1 MIRPPRLLT
10 IALLFALAVAA
21 PAHAREALVLSG
33 GGARG
38 LAHVG
43 AVIGYERRGHDA
55 AIVVGTSM
63 GSIVGAFYAVGYS
76 PAVIDEIIRAEDWRE
91 IFTPFPAP
99 IGPSR
104 TLRYPVLRLQTEGG
118 RSFTTP
124 GYVPDWRINRRL
136 TQFFFGASARA
147 RGDFD
152 RLPRRFRS
160 MTADLED
167 GTLLPLATGDLARA
181 VRASMAAA
189 GFFAPV
195 KWGERLLTDGGISD
209 YLPVDEARHL
219 GADRVI
225 AVDVLRPS
233 GTLPNSGAMAVA
245 RRSVELMTLRS
256 RHEQIPPDVLILPR
270 LTAGLAPYDYPLDPS
285 PVIEAGLEATLEAI
299 PADSASA
306 TTSDRAATTS
316 AARAPDP
323 EPIALGALSID
334 VPAASLGAFLGSAF
348 AEAAPAPYHEA
359 RILRIV
365 DRLYAT
371 GLFDG
376 VWPSV
381 EESTLAKG
389 PTLVVRTEDRGP
401 VSLSAAIGYDNDRG
415 GRLWT
420 SLRRIGAVGAHPIE
434 SGLEV
439 SFDGIEQWVAAPVR
453 MARRDGNA
461 WTAGGWFG
469 EVEAPFFHTAAN
481 GANPEVRRAGGW
493 LGFETRRIEPD
504 VSGLVALRAE
514 NIDADAGPEGGSFG
528 LAARFGRTA
537 PLAPVIGTSREISA
551 EVRWGHVDYWTA
563 RVKGSFARRLGPIA
577 AAPLADVTWVAAT
590 TPLDVIPAMGDE
602 GLVPGLRWGEW
613 RGRLRAVGGLDMAA
627 VVPFN
632 ATLRLR
638 LRGGVIA
645 DEARA
650 TTLPLFGR
658 DKTWLGGAGLG
669 SMWWTPFGKVEIG
682 IEGST
687 RGDRRAVISLGS
699 DF

>member
-1 MIRPPRLLT
+1 MLKPARLLA
-10 IALLFALAVAA
+10 IALLFAPAA

-43 AVIGYERRGHDA
+43 AVTGYERRGHDA
-55 AIVVGTSM
+55 DIVVGTSM
-63 GSIVGAFYAVGYS
+63 GSIVGAFYAAGYS

-104 TLRYPVLRLQTEGG
+104 ALRYPVLRLQTAGG
-118 RSFTTP
+118 RSFATP
-124 GYVPDWRINRRL
+124 GYVPDWRINRKL
-136 TQFFFGASARA
+136 TRFFFGVSARA

-195 KWGERLLTDGGISD
+195 KWRERLLTDGGIAD

-225 AVDVLRPS
+225 AVDVLRPAT
-233 GTLPNSGAMAVA
+233 TLPNSGAIAVA
-245 RRSVELMTLRS
+245 RRSVELLTIRA
-256 RHEQIPPDVLILPR
+256 RREEVPPDVLILPR
-270 LTAGLAPYDYPLDPS
+270 VGAGLAPYDYPLDPS
-285 PVIEAGLEATLEAI
+285 PVIDAGLQATLEAI
-299 PADSASA
+299 AADPTSAPASA
-306 TTSDRAATTS
+306 R
-316 AARAPDP
+316 RLPDP
-323 EPIALGALSID
+323 EPIALGALTID
-334 VPAASLGAFLGSAF
+334 VPAAPLGAFLGSAF

-381 EESTLAKG
+381 EESTLARG

-401 VSLSAAIGYDNDRG
+401 VALSAAIGYDNDRG

-420 SLRRIGAVGAHPIE
+420 SLRHIGVAGTHPIE

-461 WTAGGWFG
+461 WTAGAWFG
-469 EVEAPFFHTAAN
+469 EAEAPFFNTETN
-481 GANPEVRRAGGW
+481 GANPEVRRVGGW
-493 LGFETRRIEPD
+493 LGFETRRIDPD
-504 VSGLVALRAE
+504 VSGLVTLRAE
-514 NIDADAGPEGGSFG
+514 NIDADSGPEGGAFG
-528 LAARFGRTA
+528 VAARFGRTA
-537 PLAPVIGTSREISA
+537 PLVPVIGTSRELSA
-551 EVRWGHVDYWTA
+551 DIRWGAVEYWTT
-563 RVKGSFARRLGPIA
+563 RVKGSFALSLGPVT
-577 AAPLADVTWVAAT
+577 AAPLADVACVAAT
-590 TPLDVIPAMGDE
+590 TPLDAIPAMGDE
-602 GLVPGLRWGEW
+602 GLIPGLRWGER
-613 RGRLRAVGGLDMAA
+613 RGRLRAVGGLDLAA
-627 VVPFN
+627 VAPFN

-638 LRGGVIA
+638 LRGGVVA

-650 TTLPLFGR
+650 TTAQVFGR
-658 DKTWLGGAGLG
+658 DRTWLGGVGLG
-669 SMWWTPFGKVEIG
+669 SMWWTPFGKVEVG

-687 RGDRRAVISLGS
+687 RGDRRAVISLGP

>member
-1 MIRPPRLLT
+1 LA
-10 IALLFALAVAA
+10 IALLFGFAA
-21 PAHAREALVLSG
+21 PVPRAHAREALVMSG

-43 AVIGYERRGHDA
+43 AVIGYEQRGHDA
-55 AIVVGTSM
+55 DIVVGTSM
-63 GSIVGAFYAVGYS
+63 GSIVGAFYAAGYS
-76 PAVIDEIIRAEDWRE
+76 PSVIDEIIQAEDWRE
-91 IFTPFPAP
+91 IFTPFPAA

-104 TLRYPVLRLQTEGG
+104 ALRYPVLRLQLEGG
-118 RSFTTP
+118 HSFTTP
-124 GYVPDWRINRRL
+124 GYVPDWRINRKL
-136 TQFFFGASARA
+136 TRFFFGASARA

-167 GTLLPLATGDLARA
+167 GTLLALGTGDLARA

-233 GTLPNSGAMAVA
+233 EALPNSGAMAVA
-245 RRSVELMTLRS
+245 RRSVELMTLRA
-256 RHEQIPPDVLILPR
+256 RHEEAPPDILILPR
-270 LTAGLAPYDYPLDPS
+270 LGIGLAPYDYPLDAA
-285 PVIEAGLEATLEAI
+285 PVIEAGLKATLEAI
-299 PADSASA
+299 PAGSTSASEHA
-306 TTSDRAATTS
+306 PRP
-316 AARAPDP
+316 PDP
-323 EPIALGALSID
+323 EPVALGRLSIA

-401 VSLSAAIGYDNDRG
+401 VSISAAIGYDNDRG

-420 SLRRIGAVGAHPIE
+420 SLRRITAAGAHPIE

-439 SFDGIEQWVAAPVR
+439 SFDGIEQFVAAPIR

-469 EVEAPFFHTAAN
+469 EAEAPFFHTETN

-493 LGFETRRIEPD
+493 LGFETRRIDPD
-504 VSGLVALRAE
+504 VSGLIALRAE
-514 NIDADAGPEGGSFG
+514 NIDADAGPEGGAFG
-528 LAARFGRTA
+528 VAARFGRTA
-537 PLAPVIGTSREISA
+537 PLVPVIGTSRELSA
-551 EVRWGHVDYWTA
+551 DVRWGAVEYWTTRA
-563 RVKGSFARRLGPIA
+563 KGSFARRIGPIA

-602 GLVPGLRWGEW
+602 GLVPGLRWGEQ
-613 RGRLRAVGGLDMAA
+613 RGRLRAVCGLDLAA

-632 ATLRLR
+632 STLRLR
-638 LRGGVIA
+638 MRGGIIA

-650 TTLPLFGR
+650 SATPFFGR
-658 DKTWLGGAGLG
+658 DKTWLGGLGLG
-669 SMWWTPFGKVEIG
+669 SMWWTPFGKVELG

-687 RGDRRAVISLGS
+687 RGDRRAVISLGP